1 MNIFEEIAESY
12 TYNGV
17 VSLKALDDDIVTLEN
32 QIDSYNATLREIQL
46 RGKKSAPLVQKI
58 RDAKIRLS
66 LLKAVYKKES
76 DRNTSDDI
84 ILNMLGISANNAK
97 EVELPKTAAEGKE
110 PLVQDFE
117 ESDVEV
123 VEEMVEDTEAVV
135 SEKENTE
142 DIVTEEDEVVETPA
156 DELVRE
162 ENIEDIVTE
171 GDDVVETPADDLK
184 CEENVED
191 LQAVETIE
199 PESEKKIYRLG
210 HEIDINE
217 GTGDV
222 IIEQS
227 STSSHTEYFIPKEEE
242 VDNITYS
249 GQLENNTAEAISVD
263 ETVKL
268 PTGKPEDCDYECPPP
283 PGLGDYF
290 EPTEEFDASFYSPE
304 CDNEVDTVQCQ
315 KEDEIDD
322 SKNVV
327 TYEDN
332 SEMNEVSVELSD
344 TKDIAYDFPAYDA
357 FPDEPISEIYSS
369 FDLSPYTDMVN
380 TDSVVGV
387 FDNKRKILEV
397 TFHDIRD
404 YSIFIKLMKQKRPG
418 LFSFLEKPKSIF
430 MDVHERHG
438 DEEKI
443 YHYEFTNCKLKNLW
457 DSRYLPKS
465 ETVTTE
471 TVSHECTA
479 VFKYKKLKLT

>member
-46 RGKKSAPLVQKI
+46 RGKKSTPLVQKI

-84 ILNMLGISANNAK
+84 ILGMLGISANNAK

-123 VEEMVEDTEAVV
+123 VEEIVEDTEAVV
-135 SEKENTE
+135 GEEENTE
-142 DIVTEEDEVVETPA
+142 DVVTEEDK
-156 DELVRE
+156 
-162 ENIEDIVTE
+162 VT
-171 GDDVVETPADDLK
+171 ETPADDLI
-184 CEENVED
+184 CEEESED
-191 LQAVETIE
+191 FQVVETNE
-199 PESEKKIYRLG
+199 PESENKIYRLG

-217 GTGDV
+217 DTGDI
-222 IIEQS
+222 IIEQP
-227 STSSHTEYFIPKEEE
+227 STPSHTEYFIPKKEEE
-242 VDNITYS
+242 VDNITYP
-249 GQLENNTAEAISVD
+249 GELEGNMAEAISVD
-263 ETVKL
+263 EDVKL
-268 PTGKPEDCDYECPPP
+268 LTDKSKECDYECPPP
-283 PGLGDYF
+283 PGLDDYF
-290 EPTEEFDASFYSPE
+290 EPTGEFDASFYNSE
-304 CDNEVDTVQCQ
+304 YDNEVDAAQCQ
-315 KEDEIDD
+315 EEDEIDD

-380 TDSVVGV
+380 TNTVVGA
-387 FDNKRKILEV
+387 FDNKRKMLEV

-418 LFSFLEKPKSIF
+418 LFSFLKKPKSIF

-443 YHYEFTNCKLKNLW
+443 YHYEFTNCKLKSLW
-457 DSRYLPKS
+457 DSRYSPKS

>member
-46 RGKKSAPLVQKI
+46 RGKKSTPLVQKI

-84 ILNMLGISANNAK
+84 ILGMLGISANNAK

-123 VEEMVEDTEAVV
+123 VEEIVEDTEAVV
-135 SEKENTE
+135 GEEENTE
-142 DIVTEEDEVVETPA
+142 DVVTEEDK
-156 DELVRE
+156 
-162 ENIEDIVTE
+162 VT
-171 GDDVVETPADDLK
+171 ETPADDLI
-184 CEENVED
+184 CEEESED
-191 LQAVETIE
+191 FQVVETNE
-199 PESEKKIYRLG
+199 PESENKIYRLG

-217 GTGDV
+217 DTGDI
-222 IIEQS
+222 IIEQP
-227 STSSHTEYFIPKEEE
+227 STPSHTEYFIPKKEEE
-242 VDNITYS
+242 VDNITYP
-249 GQLENNTAEAISVD
+249 GELEGNMAEAISVD
-263 ETVKL
+263 EDVKL
-268 PTGKPEDCDYECPPP
+268 LTDKSKECDYECPPP
-283 PGLGDYF
+283 PGLDDYF
-290 EPTEEFDASFYSPE
+290 EPTGEFDASFYNSE
-304 CDNEVDTVQCQ
+304 YDNEVDAVQCQ
-315 KEDEIDD
+315 EEDEIDD

-344 TKDIAYDFPAYDA
+344 PQDIAYDFQAYDA

-369 FDLSPYTDMVN
+369 FDLSSYTDMVN
-380 TDSVVGV
+380 TDSVVGA

-404 YSIFIKLMKQKRPG
+404 YSIFVKLMKQKRPG

-443 YHYEFTNCKLKNLW
+443 YHYEFTNCKLKNLL
-457 DSRYLPKS
+457 DSRYSPKS